1 MREKILLKLK
11 ELRGT
16 ANKDVSDRT
25 LETFAT
31 QLEATITED
40 SQLEAGVM
48 PYKGIIES
56 IQGNFNAFA
65 AAHVKDDKD
74 KSEDE
79 KAAEQKRLEDE
90 AAAKKAAEDMKSKGG
105 LTLED
110 LTAAITA
117 AQAPLLAE
125 INAIKDGNTKAKLL
139 EDAKLAISE
148 KFQLGESEMA
158 GSNYIFEQIS
168 DRDFENVDAFVN
180 TYESEYN
187 KLRAATG
194 MGTVVPKS
202 SIIVDP
208 NKEVKDEWAERKKAE
223 IAARQEQE
231 KAAHKRI
238 YGE

>member
-31 QLEATITED
+31 QLEATITEE

-48 PYKGIIES
+48 PYKDIIES

-65 AAHVKDDKD
+65 AANAKQNPPAPEPPKV
-74 KSEDE
+74 EPP
-79 KAAEQKRLEDE
+79 KADPPKPN
-90 AAAKKAAEDMKSKGG
+90 G

-125 INAIKDGNTKAKLL
+125 INAIKGGNAKAKLL

-180 TYESEYN
+180 
-187 KLRAATG
+187 
-194 MGTVVPKS
+194 
-202 SIIVDP
+202 
-208 NKEVKDEWAERKKAE
+208 
-223 IAARQEQE
+223 
-231 KAAHKRI
+231 
-238 YGE
+238 

>member
-1 MREKILLKLK
+1 MRDKILLRLK

-40 SQLEAGVM
+40 GQLEAGVL

-65 AAHVKDDKD
+65 AANAKPVEPIVKPVEPVVKPV
-74 KSEDE
+74 EPVE
-79 KAAEQKRLEDE
+79 PV
-90 AAAKKAAEDMKSKGG
+90 KKEG

-117 AQAPLLAE
+117 AQAPLLQE
-125 INAIKDGNTKAKLL
+125 INAIKDGNVKAKMI

-148 KFQLGESEMA
+148 KFQLEESEMA
-158 GSNYIFEQIS
+158 GSNYILEQIS
-168 DRDFENVDAFVN
+168 DRDFENVEAFV
-180 TYESEYN
+180 TSYESEYN

-194 MGTVVPKS
+194 MGTVMPK
-202 SIIVDP
+202 D
-208 NKEVKDEWAERKKAE
+208 NKVLNPDEPVKDSWAEKKKAE
-223 IAARQEQE
+223 I
-231 KAAHKRI
+231 KAAEDRKQEAHDRI
-238 YGE
+238 HGDKTI

>member
-1 MREKILLKLK
+1 MKDKILSKLK

-31 QLEATITED
+31 QLEATITEE

-65 AAHVKDDKD
+65 AANARQNPPVVEPPKVEPP
-74 KSEDE
+74 KSN
-79 KAAEQKRLEDE
+79 
-90 AAAKKAAEDMKSKGG
+90 G
-105 LTLED
+105 LTIED

-125 INAIKDGNTKAKLL
+125 INAIKGGNAKAKML
-139 EDAKLAISE
+139 ESAKLAISE

-168 DRDFENVDAFVN
+168 NRDFENVDALVN

-194 MGTVVPKS
+194 MGTVIPKS

-208 NKEVKDEWAERKKAE
+208 NKEVKDEWAERKKAQ
-223 IAARQEQE
+223 IAAQQEQE
-231 KAAHKRI
+231 KAAYKRI